1 MLILSRRSG
10 ERIVL
15 SIAGQQVTIDIV
27 KILGNRAKIG
37 IEAPLSVT
45 VHRSELLQPSDGPR
59 RFSKKLVPLGCRAA
73 S

>member
-15 SIAGQQVTIDIV
+15 CVAGEQVTIDIV
-27 KILGNRAKIG
+27 KILGNRAQVG
-37 IEAPLSVT
+37 IEAPLSVS
-45 VHRSELLQPSDGPR
+45 VHRAELLSPSTAPH
-59 RFSKKLVPLGCRAA
+59 RFSKKLVSAGCRAA